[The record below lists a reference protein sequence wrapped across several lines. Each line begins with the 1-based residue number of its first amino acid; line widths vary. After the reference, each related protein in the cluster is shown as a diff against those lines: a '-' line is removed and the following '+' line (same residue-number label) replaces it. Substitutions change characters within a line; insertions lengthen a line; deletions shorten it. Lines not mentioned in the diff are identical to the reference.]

1 MTQKNKEKL
10 EHHLLALLYRV
21 EDIMFDLNIVKN
33 DEIEYKKLDE
43 FIKSLQLYLQKNKQ

>member
-21 EDIMFDLNIVKN
+21 EDLMFDLNIIN
-33 DEIEYKKLDE
+33 NEDIEYKKLDD
-43 FIKSLQLYLQKNKQ
+43 FINSLQLYLQKNKE

>member
-21 EDIMFDLNIVKN
+21 EDIMFDLNIVNN

-43 FIKSLQLYLQKNKQ
+43 FIKSLQLYLQKK

>member
-33 DEIEYKKLDE
+33 DEIEYNKLDE
-43 FIKSLQLYLQKNKQ
+43 FIKSLQLYLQKK

>member
-43 FIKSLQLYLQKNKQ
+43 FIKSLQLYLQKK